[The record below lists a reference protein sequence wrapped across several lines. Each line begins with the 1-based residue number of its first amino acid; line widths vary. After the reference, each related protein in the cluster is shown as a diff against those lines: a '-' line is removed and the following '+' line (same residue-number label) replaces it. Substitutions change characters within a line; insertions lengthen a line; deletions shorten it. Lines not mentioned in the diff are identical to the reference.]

1 LIALEK
7 FHDPWYMV
15 EMAKVGLLETQAQ
28 YLVTVISSSTD
39 GAASNQSHAGAGM
52 NLSAVFYRFISL
64 PKVTEV

>member
-1 LIALEK
+1 
-7 FHDPWYMV
+7 MV